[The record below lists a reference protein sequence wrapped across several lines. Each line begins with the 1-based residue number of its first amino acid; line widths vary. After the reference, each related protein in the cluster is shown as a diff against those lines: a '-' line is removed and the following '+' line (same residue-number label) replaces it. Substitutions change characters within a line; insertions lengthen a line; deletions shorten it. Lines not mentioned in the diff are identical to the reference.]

1 MDHIT
6 KLVDIYSRWL
16 DNKENHNVDKVS
28 ASEALWGESL
38 TVKQTEYLERFIYLW
53 DKAELINYSREVK

>member
-6 KLVDIYSRWL
+6 KLVDIYNRWL
-16 DNKENHNVDKVS
+16 DNKENQNVDKVS

-38 TVKQTEYLERFIYLW
+38 TVKQTKYLEIYISLG
-53 DKAELINYSREVK
+53 